1 MISMPLLAEDGVEV
15 PGEFAVAVADQKAK
29 RGGASWSA
37 QANWR
42 ACWVTQ
48 CPGAGGVGGAAGE
61 VDAAAAQLD
70 EEEDVEAPQR
80 DGLDG
85 EEVDREHAPRLLAQE
100 RPPRESAPATRGTE
114 AGLPQDLADS
124 RRRHFQ
130 VEPVDLAGDPLVA
143 ATRVLSGQA
152 EHELADLAAERRSAC
167 SAMVCPAASDEP
179 PVPAQQRGRSHQE

>member
-61 VDAAAAQLD
+61 VDAAAF
-70 EEEDVEAPQR
+70 EFDVGSAGGASAVRQC
-80 DGLDG
+80 
-85 EEVDREHAPRLLAQE
+85 RLGG
-100 RPPRESAPATRGTE
+100 SARVSVYLTGSSGGVVTI
-114 AGLPQDLADS
+114 
-124 RRRHFQ
+124 
-130 VEPVDLAGDPLVA
+130 A
-143 ATRVLSGQA
+143 A
-152 EHELADLAAERRSAC
+152 
-167 SAMVCPAASDEP
+167 
-179 PVPAQQRGRSHQE
+179 